1 MVCGVIVQLVSYGNI
16 DVYLT
21 GNPEI
26 THFKSIYRKNS
37 NFAIETIEEVF
48 KNLNNSNRL
57 GCKLSKKGDLL
68 KDVILELDISKPILE
83 NSDGFVKRPG
93 LTIINYVELEIGG
106 IVVNK
111 LTGEW
116 IDIYYQMCMNNDQ
129 FTKYKCLVNGTLFNN
144 FLNIINGNDT
154 FKFYIPL
161 PFFFTK
167 DIGMS
172 LPLIL
177 LEHNEV
183 SVNVVFKNTTSI
195 IKSNSNTNIIEKPII
210 EDIKL
215 LCDYIF
221 LDENEKKCFYK
232 SSKDY
237 VIEQIQYSSNNEFL
251 KNDSCANIDLNF
263 NHPCKEI
270 IWICQD
276 SWNLVQN
283 SNSPILGQY
292 NPYCYSAGESI
303 INMKSGGDIIQ
314 NVELILNNVKRFKK
328 RDITYFRI
336 VQPYQHHNGCYYN
349 NIYNK
354 EERGYIYS
362 YSFALTPDNSAPSGT
377 CNFSRVSNA
386 KLILSINNNII
397 RGNKYFIRVFAV
409 NYNVLHFENG
419 MGYLIYK

>member
-1 MVCGVIVQLVSYGNI
+1 MVCGVIVQLVSYGNV

-48 KNLNNSNRL
+48 KNLNNTNRL
-57 GCKLSKKGDLL
+57 ACKLSRKGDLL
-68 KDVILELDISKPILE
+68 KDVILELDISKPILQ

-93 LTIINYVELEIGG
+93 LVIIDYVELEIGG
-106 IVVNK
+106 VVVNK

-144 FLNIINGNDT
+144 CLNISNGNDT

-167 DIGMS
+167 DIGMA

-177 LEHNEV
+177 LKFNEV

-195 IKSNSNTNIIEKPII
+195 IKSNSNTNIIEKSTI

-221 LDENEKKCFYK
+221 LDENERKCFYK

-237 VIEQIQYSSNNEFL
+237 VIEQIQYSTNNEFL